1 MNINEYSFSSLF
13 GKHTA
18 ADGKQ
23 FEISEIEIP
32 IIQRDYAQGRK
43 SNAVSR
49 VRERFLDTILDA
61 VNDNRHLTLDF
72 VYGEIET
79 DKDTKYSKLTPLDG
93 QQRLTTLF
101 LLHWYA
107 SKKESIADEDCAFLG
122 KFTYYTRPSSRDFC
136 MKLVGYAPDFKS
148 VISKEIINQ
157 SWFQYQWLN
166 DPTINGMLVMIDAIH
181 DKFYT
186 TSNLWQKLVVEQ
198 CVTFY
203 FLPITE
209 MGLTDELYIK
219 MNSRGKPL
227 TPFEHFKAE
236 FEGMI
241 REYDVETS
249 DEINRK
255 FDLDWTDML
264 FPYRG
269 ENNIVD
275 DEFMRYFFFVS
286 DMLWYQQ
293 QEGLPEKDEFKLA
306 KILYGKESPCSKENI
321 RFLIDAFDCWCGLDI
336 DAFFDSFFSRKQ
348 FEKDKTKIYQDEVNI
363 FKQCCDCYRQYVNR
377 NRKFS
382 LNYTL
387 LLFAVVIYLQNQH
400 DVSREEFLLR
410 IRIIRNLIWN
420 SQFEIRADGKRNNM
434 PKLLAETRTIIITG
448 EIPIEGAY
456 NQNQKEEERAK
467 QEWLTQNHQYKD
479 ELFHLE
485 DHDLLSGCISV
496 VGLDNPDNFHKF
508 RELFNNCSRKL
519 ITSSLLVFGD
529 YSQMLDEHRWQIGT
543 TSERNNSTWQAL
555 FHPSKQRKGFEKT
568 KSVLNALLRS
578 IDGFSNDVLQ
588 KKIDVFLSNPKTQK
602 NWMYYFVKYPS
613 MLSDTDGMY
622 HSYDD
627 GVFHTLKM
635 RTSER
640 LTCWNW
646 NVFTLALYF
655 ALDEKYPLGP
665 YAFQGD
671 KLHLSAELSLDCM
684 NDRFV
689 LYKQSAEDN
698 VDYAIEEYPLPS
710 EKPFIDETGIDRE
723 DRVEYGVRIVNQIV
737 SDIDTYLG
745 ASPTVHES
753 PIEQ

>member
-43 SNAVSR
+43 SDAVSR

-79 DKDTKYSKLTPLDG
+79 DKDTKFSKLTPLDG

-107 SKKESIADEDCAFLG
+107 SKKEDIADEDSAFLG

-136 MKLVGYAPDFKS
+136 LKLVGFSPDFKS

-186 TSNLWQKLVVEQ
+186 TTNLWHKLVVDQ

-241 REYDVETS
+241 REYDIALS
-249 DEINRK
+249 DEINHK

-269 ENNIVD
+269 DNNIID
-275 DEFMRYFFFVS
+275 DEFMRYFRFVS
-286 DMLWYQQ
+286 DLLYHQKG
-293 QEGLPEKDEFKLA
+293 EPLESDEFKLA
-306 KILYGKESPCSKENI
+306 KSLYGKDNPEALANLH
-321 RFLIDAFDCWCGLDI
+321 FLINSFDCWCGFDI
-336 DAFFDSFFSRKQ
+336 DEFFNKHFSGNVYESGKN
-348 FEKDKTKIYQDEVNI
+348 KIYPKIEQDTINL
-363 FKQCCDCYRQYVNR
+363 FKQCCDDYGEYLDSRR
-377 NRKFS
+377 RKFP
-382 LNYTL
+382 LYKTL
-387 LLFAVVIYLQNQH
+387 LLYAIVVYLQYKHEIQENAFQ
-400 DVSREEFLLR
+400 RR
-410 IRIIRNLIWN
+410 IRIIRNLIMN
-420 SQFEIRADGKRNNM
+420 SDDEIRAEAQRNNM
-434 PKLLAETRTIIITG
+434 PQLLQETKEIILTG
-448 EIPIEGAY
+448 VIPLNGAY
-456 NQNQKEEERAK
+456 NQKQREEEIAKEE
-467 QEWLTQNHQYKD
+467 WLIYNPQYSD

-485 DHDLLSGCISV
+485 DHNLLYGCVSV
-496 VGLDNPDNFHKF
+496 IGLEHPDNFKKF
-508 RELFNNCSRKL
+508 RELFNNCSKKSISR
-519 ITSSLLVFGD
+519 VFLSYGD
-529 YSQMLDEHRWQIGT
+529 YSQKLDSWRWQLGT
-543 TSERNNSTWQAL
+543 SNTRNDGTWQDL
-555 FHPSKQRKGFEKT
+555 FHPSNKRKGFENT
-568 KSVLNALLRS
+568 KAVLNAMLS
-578 IDGFSNDVLQ
+578 S
-588 KKIDVFLSNPKTQK
+588 IDVFNDYVLDEVVDHFLANP
-602 NWMYYFVKYPS
+602 NVELDWRYYFVKYPEL
-613 MLSDTDGMY
+613 LSDTHGMY
-622 HSYDD
+622 CSIN
-627 GVFHTLKM
+627 GRILKM
-635 RTSER
+635 HTAER
-640 LTCWNW
+640 LNGRHWY
-646 NVFTLALYF
+646 VFNLALHN
-655 ALDEKYPLGP
+655 ALNNIYSLGE
-665 YAFQGD
+665 YGD
-671 KLHLSAELSLDCM
+671 KLRLPSELSLDCE
-684 NDRFV
+684 NDKFV
-689 LYKQSAEDN
+689 LYKHNEDDN
-698 VDYAIEEYPLPS
+698 VDYAIKEFPIEN
-710 EKPFIDETGIDRE
+710 ENGIDVA
-723 DRVEYGVRIVNQIV
+723 DRVVYGVQLVNQIV

-745 ASPTVHES
+745 ASPAVPEAPS
-753 PIEQ
+753 VGE

>member
-1 MNINEYSFSSLF
+1 MNINEYSLSSLF

-23 FEISEIEIP
+23 FEINEIEIP

-43 SNAVSR
+43 SDAVSR

-107 SKKESIADEDCAFLG
+107 SKKENIADEDCDFLG

-241 REYDVETS
+241 REYDIALS
-249 DEINRK
+249 NKINHN

-269 ENNIVD
+269 DNNIID
-275 DEFMRYFFFVS
+275 DEFMRYFRFVS
-286 DMLWYQQ
+286 DLLYYQKGKPL
-293 QEGLPEKDEFKLA
+293 ETDEFKLA
-306 KILYGKESPCSKENI
+306 KSLYGKDNPEALDNLQ
-321 RFLIDAFDCWCGLDI
+321 FLICAFDCWCGFDI
-336 DAFFDSFFSRKQ
+336 DEFFDKHFSGNQ
-348 FEKDKTKIYQDEVNI
+348 YQSGKTKISPNI
-363 FKQCCDCYRQYVNR
+363 TQETINLFKQCCDDYGEYLDSRR
-377 NRKFS
+377 RKFP
-382 LNYTL
+382 LYKTL
-387 LLFAVVIYLQNQH
+387 LLYAIVVYLENIN
-400 DVSREEFLLR
+400 DVSEAAFQRR
-410 IRIIRNLIWN
+410 IRIIRNLIMN
-420 SQFEIRADGKRNNM
+420 SGDEIRADAQRNNM
-434 PKLLAETRTIIITG
+434 PVLLQETKQIMLTG
-448 EIPIEGAY
+448 VIPQNGAY
-456 NQNQKEEERAK
+456 NQKQREEEIAK
-467 QEWLTQNHQYKD
+467 EDWLLYYPQYSD

-485 DHDLLSGCISV
+485 DHNLLYGCVSV
-496 VGLDNPDNFHKF
+496 IGLEHPENFKKF
-508 RELFNNCSRKL
+508 RELFNNCSKKSISRA
-519 ITSSLLVFGD
+519 LLSYGD
-529 YSQMLDEHRWQIGT
+529 YSQTLDWRWQLGT
-543 TSERNNSTWQAL
+543 SNERNISTWQDL
-555 FHPSKQRKGFEKT
+555 FHPSNKRKGFENTKT
-568 KSVLNALLRS
+568 VLNTMLS
-578 IDGFSNDVLQ
+578 S
-588 KKIDVFLSNPKTQK
+588 IDVFSDYVLDEVVDGYLANPDIELD
-602 NWMYYFVKYPS
+602 WRYYFVKYPE
-613 MLSDTDGMY
+613 MLSDTYGMY
-622 HSYDD
+622 YSFKD
-627 GVFHTLKM
+627 GVYHTLKM
-635 RTSER
+635 HTSER
-640 LTCWNW
+640 LNGRHW
-646 NVFTLALYF
+646 NVFNLALHN
-655 ALDEKYPLGP
+655 ALNNIYSLGE
-665 YAFQGD
+665 YGD
-671 KLHLSAELSLDCM
+671 KLRLPSELSIDCE
-684 NDRFV
+684 NDKFV
-689 LYKQSAEDN
+689 LYKRNENDN
-698 VDYAIEEYPLPS
+698 MDYAIKEFPIEN
-710 EKPFIDETGIDRE
+710 ENGIDFA
-723 DRVEYGVRIVNQIV
+723 DRVVYGVQLVNQIV

-745 ASPTVHES
+745 TSPSVLES

>member
-43 SNAVSR
+43 SDAVSR

-107 SKKESIADEDCAFLG
+107 SKKEDITVEDCAFLG

-136 MKLVGYAPDFKS
+136 LKLVGFSPDFKS

-186 TSNLWQKLVVEQ
+186 TTNLWHKLVVDQ

-241 REYDVETS
+241 REYDIALS
-249 DEINRK
+249 NAINHK

-269 ENNIVD
+269 DNNIID

-286 DMLWYQQ
+286 DLLWYQQ
-293 QEGLPEKDEFKLA
+293 QDGLPERDEFKLA
-306 KILYGKESPCSKENI
+306 KILYGQDNPYSRDNLK
-321 RFLIDAFDCWCGLDI
+321 FLMDSFDCWCGFDI
-336 DAFFDSFFSRKQ
+336 NAFFETTFSSRQ
-348 FEKDKTKIYQDEVNI
+348 YEHNKTKIYQDEVNI
-363 FKQCCDCYRQYVNR
+363 FKQCCDNYRQYVNR

-382 LNYTL
+382 LNNTL
-387 LLFAVVIYLQNQH
+387 LLFAVVVYLQNKH
-400 DVSREEFLLR
+400 DILKEDFQRR

-420 SQFEIRADGKRNNM
+420 SQFEIRADGQRNNM
-434 PKLLAETRTIIITG
+434 PKLLAETREVILRGII
-448 EIPIEGAY
+448 PQEGAY
-456 NQNQKEEERAK
+456 NQKQKEEERAK
-467 QEWLTQNHQYKD
+467 QKWLDQNPQYID

-485 DHDLLSGCISV
+485 DHDLLQGCIAV
-496 VGLDNPDNFHKF
+496 VGLDNPDNFKKF
-508 RELFNNCSRKL
+508 RVLFNNCERDLISRA
-519 ITSSLLVFGD
+519 LLTFGD
-529 YSQMLDEHRWQIGT
+529 YSQKVGWRWQIGA
-543 TSERNNSTWQAL
+543 RNDSSWVDM
-555 FHPSKQRKGFEKT
+555 FHPSNQREGFENT
-568 KSVLNALLRS
+568 KECLNKLLYS
-578 IDGFSNDVLQ
+578 
-588 KKIDVFLSNPKTQK
+588 LSEINNETLLGHVEDYLIKEDMPKDWK
-602 NWMYYFVKYPS
+602 YYFVKLPV
-613 MLSDTDGMY
+613 MLSETYGFYYSYPNEPY
-622 HSYDD
+622 HI
-627 GVFHTLKM
+627 LKM

-640 LTCWNW
+640 LSGWNW
-646 NVFTLALYF
+646 NVFTLALYYT
-655 ALDEKYPLGP
+655 LKEKYPLGT
-665 YAFQGD
+665 YAYQGD
-671 KLHLSAELSLDCM
+671 RLRLSDELSLDYL
-684 NDRFV
+684 NDRI
-689 LYKQSAEDN
+689 
-698 VDYAIEEYPLPS
+698 AIFKNDDLMKEYPISTAKLLQD
-710 EKPFIDETGIDRE
+710 EVEIDLE
-723 DRVEYGVRIVNQIV
+723 DRIVYGVQLVNQIV
-737 SDIDTYLG
+737 SELNAI
-745 ASPTVHES
+745 
-753 PIEQ
+753 